1 MKLHVERPKET
12 QANVVITAD
21 AAELAKIKTRVL
33 KKLAPRVKLSGFRDG
48 KAPIEMIE
56 KNVDQQLFQ
65 SEFLDDAV
73 NTLYIAALKE
83 ERLRPVGN
91 PKVEITKFVPF
102 TSLEAKYEIPVVGA
116 VKLPNYKKRTVEKQV
131 AKVAKKDIDS
141 VLNNLQLRASEKS
154 EVSRAVKATD
164 EAWIDFS
171 GVDKA
176 GKAIKGADGKD
187 YPLAI
192 GSGTFIPGFEDNV
205 IGMKPGESKD
215 FTVTFPEN
223 YGAKELQN
231 AKVTFTVKLNKV
243 MEVVLPKLDDKFAA
257 TVGPFKK
264 IEELTADVKKQLE
277 HEQKHK
283 IERDYEAAI
292 VNDLADKTKVA
303 IPDSLIE
310 EQEELILQEVRQ
322 NVVQRGMT
330 FDELMTSQNTT
341 EEEYKKTEVTPEA
354 IRRVKAGLVLSEIA
368 DIEGID
374 VTLEELEARMI
385 QLKSQYPDKKMQEQL
400 DEPESRR
407 EINSRLRTEKVIEFL
422 KTI

>member
-12 QANVVITAD
+12 QANVVVSAE
-21 AAELAKIKTRVL
+21 AEELAKIKHRVL

-48 KAPIEMIE
+48 MAPIELIE
-56 KNVDQQLFQ
+56 KNIDQQLFQ

-102 TSLEAKYEIPVVGA
+102 TSLEASYEIPVVGA
-116 VKLPNYKKRTVEKQV
+116 VKLPNYKKRTVVKQEL
-131 AKVAKKDIDS
+131 KVAKKDIDS
-141 VLNNLQLRASEKS
+141 VINNLQLRAAEKK

-205 IGMKPGESKD
+205 LGMKPGESKE
-215 FTVTFPEN
+215 FTVTFPKD
-223 YGAKELQN
+223 YGVKDLQN

-292 VNDLADKTKVA
+292 VNDLADKTKVE

-330 FDELMTSQNTT
+330 FDEFMTNQNTT
-341 EEEYKKTEVTPEA
+341 EADYKKTEVTPEA

-374 VTLEELEARMI
+374 VTPEELEARML
-385 QLKSQYPDKKMQEQL
+385 QLKSQYPDKQMQTQL
-400 DEPESRR
+400 DAPDSRR
-407 EINSRLRTEKVIEFL
+407 EINARLRSEKVIEYL
-422 KTI
+422 KTV

>member
-1 MKLHVERPKET
+1 MKLHIERPKET
-12 QANVVITAD
+12 QADVVISAESE
-21 AAELAKIKTRVL
+21 ELAKIKHRVL

-48 KAPIEMIE
+48 MAPIELVE
-56 KNVDQQLFQ
+56 KNVDQQLLQ

-73 NTLYIAALKE
+73 NTLYVAALKE

-91 PKVEITKFVPF
+91 PEVEITKFVPY
-102 TSLEAKYEIPVVGA
+102 TDLEAKFVIPVVGK
-116 VKLPNYKKRTVEKQV
+116 VKLPNYKKRTVEKD
-131 AKVAKKDIDS
+131 ALKITKKDVDS
-141 VLNNLQLRASEKS
+141 VISNLQLRAAEKK
-154 EVSRAVKATD
+154 EVSRAVKTTD

-176 GKAIKGADGKD
+176 NKPIKGADGKD

-205 IGMKPGESKD
+205 IGMKPGESKE
-215 FTVTFPEN
+215 FVVTFPKE
-223 YGAKELQN
+223 YGVKDLQN

-243 MEVVLPKLDDKFAA
+243 MEVILPKLDDKFAA

-264 IEELTADVKKQLE
+264 LEELTADVKKQLE

-283 IERDYEAAI
+283 IERDYEAAL
-292 VNDLADKTKVA
+292 VNDLADKTKVE
-303 IPDSLIE
+303 IPESLID

-330 FDELMTSQNTT
+330 FDEFMTSQNTT
-341 EEEYKKTEVTPEA
+341 EEEYKKKEVSPEA

-374 VTLEELEARMI
+374 VSDEELEARMI

-400 DEPESRR
+400 DLPDSRR
-407 EINSRLRTEKVIEFL
+407 EINARLRSEKVIQFL
-422 KTI
+422 KTV